1 MNRTEN
7 AEWILMMK
15 RVNDQFEWKEA
26 EFLMDLSVDAFKQN
40 LFRALKNL
48 SAAVKARHI
57 WPVTV
62 NIKRLI

>member
-1 MNRTEN
+1 
-7 AEWILMMK
+7 MMK

-40 LFRALKNL
+40 LFKAVKNL
-48 SAAVKARHI
+48 SAAVKSSLYMTSHS
-57 WPVTV
+57 